1 MTDRII
7 HTDDDVAEGASWL
20 ADKCPR
26 LAAALKETTPLPLRR
41 RDGGFPALLQAICGQ
56 QLSVASAGAVWSKLD
71 ACGATELNGFSKV
84 DDDGLRACG
93 LSWPKIRYA
102 RALAEADLDY
112 DALAT
117 MPVEEAVTTLTAV
130 KGIGVWTAEI
140 YLKFAVGRADVFAAG
155 DLALQEAARI
165 LYELSLIHI

>member
-1 MTDRII
+1 MIRCVQCSSVRDMTDRII

-26 LAAALKETTPLPLRR
+26 LAVALKETTPLPLRR

-102 RALAEADLDY
+102 RALAEADPMHREGARTFTLR
-112 DALAT
+112 AWL
-117 MPVEEAVTTLTAV
+117 VNEGSLTLT
-130 KGIGVWTAEI
+130 
-140 YLKFAVGRADVFAAG
+140 VGLSGHRA
-155 DLALQEAARI
+155 AL
-165 LYELSLIHI
+165 S